1 MPLIAPQIRPDRQVL
16 SVKVDV
22 RVLTLLKHY
31 TEFITSAQ
39 DYVTTQA
46 LVVTFAKDAD
56 FQAWL
61 HEAHPDDVAQLRAI
75 LAERPS
81 PAASRRVAAIPT
93 RHEGE

>member
-1 MPLIAPQIRPDRQVL
+1 MPLIAPQLRADRQVL

-39 DYVTTQA
+39 DYVMTQA
-46 LVVTFAKDAD
+46 LVVTFSKDAD

-61 HEAHPDDVAQLRAI
+61 LETHPDDVVQLRA
-75 LAERPS
+75 LQAERPS
-81 PAASRRVAAIPT
+81 TPANRRVAASPT
-93 RHEGE
+93 RHGGA

>member
-1 MPLIAPQIRPDRQVL
+1 MPLIAPQLRADRQVL

-46 LVVTFAKDAD
+46 LVVTFSKDTD

-61 HEAHPDDVAQLRAI
+61 LETHPDDVAQLRA
-75 LAERPS
+75 LVAERPS
-81 PAASRRVAAIPT
+81 TSASRRVAASPT
-93 RHEGE
+93 RHGGE